1 LTGPAAVPT
10 QPTATEPWINV
21 LGVRVAVLDMA
32 RALGLAQH
40 RIAGRQGGY
49 VCVRDVH
56 GVMLC
61 RRDAGLRAIHNRAA
75 LVVPDGMPLVWMGR
89 LMGRREMGRVAGAD
103 LMAALCEVSVAYG
116 WRHYLYG
123 GPPGLAERL
132 AAVLGQRFPGIRVVG
147 ADAEGDVEKI
157 RAAAPDIV
165 WVGIGTPRQERWMA
179 ALAPALLIGV
189 GAAFDFL
196 AGTKARAPGALRHI
210 GLEWLHRLA
219 SEPRRLWRRYL
230 LVVPGFVP
238 LALLQL
244 AGLRPPPVDDPE
256 AGR

>member
-1 LTGPAAVPT
+1 MASQV
-10 QPTATEPWINV
+10 TAPQPWINV
-21 LGVRVAVLDMA
+21 LGVRVDALDMA
-32 RALGLAQH
+32 RALDLAQQ
-40 RIAGRQGGY
+40 RIAGRLGGY

-61 RRDAGLRAIHNRAA
+61 RRDAGLRAVHNRAA

-89 LMGRREMGRVAGAD
+89 LMGRRGIGRVAGTD
-103 LMAALCEVSVAYG
+103 LMEALCALSVAQG

-132 AAVLGQRFPGIRVVG
+132 AAVLRERFPGLRVVG
-147 ADAEGDVEKI
+147 ADADGEVATI
-157 RAAAPDIV
+157 HAAAPDIV
-165 WVGIGTPRQERWMA
+165 WVGIGTPRQELWMGRHA
-179 ALAPALLIGV
+179 DALAPALLIGV

-196 AGTKARAPGALRHI
+196 AGTKARAPRALRAS

-244 AGLRPPPVDDPE
+244 AGLRPPPLEDPD